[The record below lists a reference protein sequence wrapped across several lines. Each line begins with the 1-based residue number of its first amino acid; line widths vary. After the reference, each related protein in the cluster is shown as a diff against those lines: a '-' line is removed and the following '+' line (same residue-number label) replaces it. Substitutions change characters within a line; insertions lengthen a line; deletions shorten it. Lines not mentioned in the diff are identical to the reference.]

1 MEEGF
6 KYFKPA
12 GGLNSSLEELLKSP
26 DAKDL
31 AIAHLE
37 YLEPEKGRELARML
51 LWTDSA
57 FSFGL
62 LGQLPRGLNF
72 ATAFLDELGWQLQ
85 KVPPHLM
92 REFAAEM
99 GRNIDTAS
107 IMALPRAYAPLL
119 KGSAATSSE
128 FSTLFPPGET
138 AKALNSFLYSY
149 NRRRGSK
156 PVSSGELIAQYLGQ
170 IDQEELSTAILRSSD
185 QVAGSLAANPTLSR
199 SVFRS
204 LLKIFWGA
212 LKGSLRRGRKADRRP
227 G

>member
-1 MEEGF
+1 MGEGL
-6 KYFKPA
+6 KYSEPA
-12 GGLNSSLEELLKSP
+12 GRLNSSLEELLKSP

-72 ATAFLDELGWQLQ
+72 ATAFLDELGQQLQ

-92 REFAAEM
+92 REFVAEM
-99 GRNIDTAS
+99 GRNVDTAS

-119 KGSAATSSE
+119 
-128 FSTLFPPGET
+128 
-138 AKALNSFLYSY
+138 
-149 NRRRGSK
+149 RSK

-185 QVAGSLAANPTLSR
+185 HVAGALAANPTLSR

-212 LKGSLRRGRKADRRP
+212 FKGSLRRGRKADRRP